1 MKFSEFGKKYGM
13 FIALAAMVG
22 IMLLYQWEWA
32 RQTIAGLVDIIIG
45 PFVAMGLP
53 FFALLLILA
62 TITGFYSSLIQKY
75 TIDYEK
81 MAEVQDK
88 LKDFNVK
95 FREAQMSGDERLI
108 KKMQARQQAILNEQ
122 MQMTQ
127 QQFTPMIYIMI
138 VTIPIFF
145 WIYEK
150 IRAMPMSGE
159 VTAAIADLSNSI
171 VIPFAGLSSYFDVYL
186 WIFPLWLLWYLLCSL
201 CMTQIIRK
209 ALNIGECK

>member
-1 MKFSEFGKKYGM
+1 MNLSEFGKKYGM
-13 FIALAAMVG
+13 FIALAAMIG

-32 RQTIAGLVDIIIG
+32 RQTIAGVVDIIIG

-53 FFALLLILA
+53 FFALILILA

-75 TIDYEK
+75 TMDYEK
-81 MAEVQDK
+81 MAEVQEK
-88 LKDFNVK
+88 MKDFNVK

-108 KKMQARQQAILNEQ
+108 KKMQARQQAMMAEQ

-127 QQFTPMIYIMI
+127 QQFKPMIYILI
-138 VTIPIFF
+138 LTIPIFF

-150 IRAMPMSGE
+150 IRTMPMAGE

-171 VIPFAGLSSYFDVYL
+171 VIPFAGLSSYFDIYL
-186 WIFPLWLLWYLLCSL
+186 WIFPLWILWYMLCSL

-209 ALNIGECK
+209 ALNIGGM

>member
-95 FREAQMSGDERLI
+95 FREAQISGDERLI

-209 ALNIGECK
+209 ALNIGGM

>member
-1 MKFSEFGKKYGM
+1 MKLSEFGNKYGM
-13 FIALAAMVG
+13 FIALAAMIG

-32 RQTIAGLVDIIIG
+32 RQTIAGIVDIVIG

-81 MAEVQDK
+81 MSEVQEK

-127 QQFTPMIYIMI
+127 QQFKPMIYIMI

-150 IRAMPMSGE
+150 IRYMPMPGE

-171 VIPFAGLSSYFDVYL
+171 VIPFAGLSSYFDIYL
-186 WIFPLWLLWYLLCSL
+186 WMFPLWILWYLLCSL

-209 ALNIGECK
+209 ALNIGGM

>member
-1 MKFSEFGKKYGM
+1 MNLSECVKKYGM
-13 FIALAAMVG
+13 FIALAAMFG

-32 RQTIAGLVDIIIG
+32 RQTIAGVVDIIIG

-53 FFALLLILA
+53 FFALILILA

-75 TIDYEK
+75 TMDYEK
-81 MAEVQDK
+81 MAEVQEK
-88 LKDFNVK
+88 MKDFNVK

-108 KKMQARQQAILNEQ
+108 KKMQARQQALLSEQ

-127 QQFTPMIYIMI
+127 KQFTPMIYIMI

-150 IRAMPMSGE
+150 IRYMPMPGE

-171 VIPFAGLSSYFDVYL
+171 VIPFAGLSSYFDIYL
-186 WIFPLWLLWYLLCSL
+186 WIFPLWILWYMLCSL

-209 ALNIGECK
+209 ALNIGGM

>member
-145 WIYEK
+145 WIYEM

-209 ALNIGECK
+209 ALNIGGM

>member
-45 PFVAMGLP
+45 PFVVMGLP

-209 ALNIGECK
+209 ALNIGGM

>member
-1 MKFSEFGKKYGM
+1 MNLSEFGKKYGM
-13 FIALAAMVG
+13 FIALAAMFG

-32 RQTIAGLVDIIIG
+32 RQTIAGVVDIIIG

-53 FFALLLILA
+53 FFALILILA

-81 MAEVQDK
+81 MSEVQEK

-127 QQFTPMIYIMI
+127 QQFKPMIYIMI

-150 IRAMPMSGE
+150 IRYMPMPGE
-159 VTAAIADLSNSI
+159 ITAAIADLSNSI
-171 VIPFAGLSSYFDVYL
+171 VIPFAGLSSYFDIYL
-186 WIFPLWLLWYLLCSL
+186 WVFPLWILWYLLCSL

-209 ALNIGECK
+209 ALNIGGM

>member
-1 MKFSEFGKKYGM
+1 MKLSEFGNKYGM
-13 FIALAAMVG
+13 FIALAAMIG

-32 RQTIAGLVDIIIG
+32 RQTIAGIVDIVIG

-81 MAEVQDK
+81 MSEVQEK

-127 QQFTPMIYIMI
+127 QQFKPMIYIMI

-150 IRAMPMSGE
+150 IRYMPMPGE
-159 VTAAIADLSNSI
+159 ITAAIADLSNSI
-171 VIPFAGLSSYFDVYL
+171 VIPFAGLSSYFDIYL
-186 WIFPLWLLWYLLCSL
+186 WVFPLWILWYLLCSL

-209 ALNIGECK
+209 ALNIGGM

>member
-186 WIFPLWLLWYLLCSL
+186 WVFPLWLLWYLLCSL

-209 ALNIGECK
+209 ALNIGGM

>member
-1 MKFSEFGKKYGM
+1 MKLSEFGNKYGM
-13 FIALAAMVG
+13 FIALAAMIG

-32 RQTIAGLVDIIIG
+32 RQTIAGVVDIIIG

-53 FFALLLILA
+53 FFALILILA

-75 TIDYEK
+75 TMDYEK
-81 MAEVQDK
+81 MAEVQEK
-88 LKDFNVK
+88 MKDFNVK

-108 KKMQARQQAILNEQ
+108 KKMQARQQALLSEQ

-127 QQFTPMIYIMI
+127 KQFTPMIYIMI

-150 IRAMPMSGE
+150 IRYMPMPGD

-171 VIPFAGLSSYFDVYL
+171 VIPFAGLSSYFDIYL
-186 WIFPLWLLWYLLCSL
+186 WVFPLWILWYLLCSL

-209 ALNIGECK
+209 ALNIGGM

>member
-1 MKFSEFGKKYGM
+1 MKLSEFGNKYGM
-13 FIALAAMVG
+13 FIALAAMIG

-32 RQTIAGLVDIIIG
+32 RQTIAGVVDIIIG

-53 FFALLLILA
+53 FFALILILA

-75 TIDYEK
+75 TMDYEK
-81 MAEVQDK
+81 MAEVQEK
-88 LKDFNVK
+88 MKDFNVK

-108 KKMQARQQAILNEQ
+108 KKMQARQQALLSEQ

-127 QQFTPMIYIMI
+127 KQFTPMIYIMI

-150 IRAMPMSGE
+150 IRYMPMPGE

-171 VIPFAGLSSYFDVYL
+171 VIPFAGLSSYFDIYL
-186 WIFPLWLLWYLLCSL
+186 WIFPLWILWYMLCSL

-209 ALNIGECK
+209 ALNIGGM

>member
-1 MKFSEFGKKYGM
+1 MNLSEFGKKYGM
-13 FIALAAMVG
+13 FIALAAMFG

-32 RQTIAGLVDIIIG
+32 RQTIAGVVDIIIG

-53 FFALLLILA
+53 FFALILILA

-75 TIDYEK
+75 TMDYEK
-81 MAEVQDK
+81 MAEVQEK
-88 LKDFNVK
+88 MKDFNVK

-108 KKMQARQQAILNEQ
+108 KKMQARQQALLSEQ

-127 QQFTPMIYIMI
+127 KQFTPMIYIMI

-150 IRAMPMSGE
+150 IRYMPMPGE

-171 VIPFAGLSSYFDVYL
+171 VIPFAGLSSYFDIYL
-186 WIFPLWLLWYLLCSL
+186 WIFPLWILWYMLCSL

-209 ALNIGECK
+209 ALNIGGM

>member
-1 MKFSEFGKKYGM
+1 MKLSEFGNKYGM
-13 FIALAAMVG
+13 FIALAAMIG

-32 RQTIAGLVDIIIG
+32 RQTIAGVVDIIIG

-53 FFALLLILA
+53 FFALILILA

-75 TIDYEK
+75 TMDYEK
-81 MAEVQDK
+81 MAEVQEK
-88 LKDFNVK
+88 MKDFNVK

-108 KKMQARQQAILNEQ
+108 KKMQTRQQALLSEQ

-127 QQFTPMIYIMI
+127 KQFTPMIYIMI

-150 IRAMPMSGE
+150 IRYMPMPGE

-171 VIPFAGLSSYFDVYL
+171 VIPFAGLSSYFDIYL
-186 WIFPLWLLWYLLCSL
+186 WVFPLWILWYLLCSL

-209 ALNIGECK
+209 ALNIGGM

>member
-22 IMLLYQWEWA
+22 IMLLYPWEWA
-32 RQTIAGLVDIIIG
+32 RQTLAGLVDIIIG
-45 PFVAMGLP
+45 PSVAMGLP

-209 ALNIGECK
+209 ALNIGGM

>member
-1 MKFSEFGKKYGM
+1 MKLSEFSDKYGM
-13 FIALAAMVG
+13 FIALAAMFG

-32 RQTIAGLVDIIIG
+32 RQTIAGIVDIVIG

-53 FFALLLILA
+53 FFALILILA

-88 LKDFNVK
+88 MKEFNVK

-108 KKMQARQQAILNEQ
+108 KKMQARQQAMMAEQ

-127 QQFTPMIYIMI
+127 QQFKPMIYILI

-145 WIYEK
+145 WIYEN
-150 IRAMPMSGE
+150 IRTMPMAGE
-159 VTAAIADLSNSI
+159 VTAAIADLSNAI
-171 VIPFAGLSSYFDVYL
+171 VIPFAGLSSYFDIYL
-186 WIFPLWLLWYLLCSL
+186 WVFPFWLLWYMLCSL

-209 ALNIGECK
+209 ALNIGGM

>member
-171 VIPFAGLSSYFDVYL
+171 VIPFAGLSSYFDIYL

-209 ALNIGECK
+209 ALNIGGM

>member
-1 MKFSEFGKKYGM
+1 MNLSEFGKKYGM
-13 FIALAAMVG
+13 FIALAAMFG

-32 RQTIAGLVDIIIG
+32 RQTIAGVVDIVIG

-53 FFALLLILA
+53 FFALILILA

-75 TIDYEK
+75 TMDYEK
-81 MAEVQDK
+81 MAEVQEK
-88 LKDFNVK
+88 MKDFNVK

-108 KKMQARQQAILNEQ
+108 KKMQARQQAMLAEQ

-127 QQFTPMIYIMI
+127 QQFKPMIYILI
-138 VTIPIFF
+138 LTIPIFF

-150 IRAMPMSGE
+150 IRTMPMAGE

-171 VIPFAGLSSYFDVYL
+171 VIPFAGLSSYFDIYL
-186 WIFPLWLLWYLLCSL
+186 WIFPLWILWYMLCSL

-209 ALNIGECK
+209 ALNIGGM

>member
-1 MKFSEFGKKYGM
+1 M
-13 FIALAAMVG
+13 FIALAAMIG

-32 RQTIAGLVDIIIG
+32 RQTIAGIVDIVIG

-81 MAEVQDK
+81 MSEVQEK

-127 QQFTPMIYIMI
+127 QQFKPMIYIMI

-150 IRAMPMSGE
+150 IRYMPMPGE
-159 VTAAIADLSNSI
+159 ITAAIADLSNSI
-171 VIPFAGLSSYFDVYL
+171 VIPFAGLSSYFDIYL
-186 WIFPLWLLWYLLCSL
+186 WVFPLWILWYLLCSL

-209 ALNIGECK
+209 ALNIGGM

>member
-62 TITGFYSSLIQKY
+62 TITGFYSSLTQKY

-209 ALNIGECK
+209 ALNIGGM

>member
-1 MKFSEFGKKYGM
+1 MKLSEFGNKYGM
-13 FIALAAMVG
+13 FIALAAMIG

-32 RQTIAGLVDIIIG
+32 RQTIAGVVDIIIG

-53 FFALLLILA
+53 FFALILILA

-75 TIDYEK
+75 TMDYEK
-81 MAEVQDK
+81 MAEVPEQMK
-88 LKDFNVK
+88 AFNVK

-108 KKMQARQQAILNEQ
+108 KKMQARQQALLSEQ

-127 QQFTPMIYIMI
+127 KQFTPMIYIMI

-150 IRAMPMSGE
+150 IRYMPMPGE

-171 VIPFAGLSSYFDVYL
+171 VIPFAGLSSYFDIYL
-186 WIFPLWLLWYLLCSL
+186 WVFPLWILWYLLCSL

-209 ALNIGECK
+209 ALNIGGM

>member
-13 FIALAAMVG
+13 LIALAAMVG

-209 ALNIGECK
+209 ALNIGGM

>member
-1 MKFSEFGKKYGM
+1 MKLSEFGNKYGM
-13 FIALAAMVG
+13 FIALAAMIG

-32 RQTIAGLVDIIIG
+32 RQTIAGVVDIIIG

-53 FFALLLILA
+53 FFALILILA

-75 TIDYEK
+75 TMDYEK
-81 MAEVQDK
+81 MAEVQEK
-88 LKDFNVK
+88 MKDFNVK

-108 KKMQARQQAILNEQ
+108 KKMQARQQTLLSEQ

-127 QQFTPMIYIMI
+127 KQFTPMIYIMI

-150 IRAMPMSGE
+150 IRYMPMPGE

-171 VIPFAGLSSYFDVYL
+171 VIPFAGLSSYFDIYL
-186 WIFPLWLLWYLLCSL
+186 WVFPLWILWYLLCSL

-209 ALNIGECK
+209 ALNIGGM

>member
-1 MKFSEFGKKYGM
+1 MKLSEFGKKYGM
-13 FIALAAMVG
+13 FIALAAMIG

-32 RQTIAGLVDIIIG
+32 RQTIAGVVDIIIG

-53 FFALLLILA
+53 FFALILILA

-75 TIDYEK
+75 TMDYEK
-81 MAEVQDK
+81 MAEVQEK
-88 LKDFNVK
+88 MKDFNVK

-108 KKMQARQQAILNEQ
+108 KKMQARQQALLSEQ

-127 QQFTPMIYIMI
+127 KQFTPMIYIMI

-150 IRAMPMSGE
+150 IRYMPMPGE

-171 VIPFAGLSSYFDVYL
+171 VIPFAGLSSYFDIYL
-186 WIFPLWLLWYLLCSL
+186 WVFPLWILWYLLCSL

-209 ALNIGECK
+209 ALNIGGM

>member
-95 FREAQMSGDERLI
+95 VREAQMSGDERLI

-209 ALNIGECK
+209 ALNIGGM

>member
-186 WIFPLWLLWYLLCSL
+186 WIFPLWLFWYLLCSL

-209 ALNIGECK
+209 ALNIGGM

>member
-1 MKFSEFGKKYGM
+1 MKVSEFGKKYGM

-209 ALNIGECK
+209 ALNIGGM

>member
-171 VIPFAGLSSYFDVYL
+171 VIPFAGLSSYFDVYRFGGPASGHL
-186 WIFPLWLLWYLLCSL
+186 PAVQR
-201 CMTQIIRK
+201 TV
-209 ALNIGECK
+209 

>member
-1 MKFSEFGKKYGM
+1 M
-13 FIALAAMVG
+13 FIALAAMIG

-32 RQTIAGLVDIIIG
+32 RQTIAGIVDIVIG

-81 MAEVQDK
+81 MSEVQEK

-127 QQFTPMIYIMI
+127 QQFKPMIYIMI

-150 IRAMPMSGE
+150 IRYMPMPGE

-171 VIPFAGLSSYFDVYL
+171 VIPFAGLSSYFDIYL
-186 WIFPLWLLWYLLCSL
+186 WVFPLWILWYLLCSL

-209 ALNIGECK
+209 ALNIGGM

>member
-171 VIPFAGLSSYFDVYL
+171 VIPFAGLSSYFDIYL
-186 WIFPLWLLWYLLCSL
+186 WVFPLWLLWYLLCSL

-209 ALNIGECK
+209 ALNIGGM